1 MYTTCKFF
9 ILTRAMHLRWWD
21 KSAILKENMVP
32 SLLHDVR
39 IRENQSR
46 SRWRWNGWWRL
57 CLASFRCR
65 PLSICVAATRIP
77 GIWNLPVTNQWSSI
91 SRCGFLSQSSK
102 RAINPSKIN
111 TKQTPNQR
119 QLPTQSVIRHFICSR
134 LLFAS
139 CCAVWS
145 KVGKEKGSVQ

>member
-1 MYTTCKFF
+1 MMFVFEKINQGLDEGEVVGGDYY
-9 ILTRAMHLRWWD
+9 
-21 KSAILKENMVP
+21 V
-32 SLLHDVR
+32 SLHFDAGPALFVWLL
-39 IRENQSR
+39 Q
-46 SRWRWNGWWRL
+46 
-57 CLASFRCR
+57 
-65 PLSICVAATRIP
+65 
-77 GIWNLPVTNQWSSI
+77 
-91 SRCGFLSQSSK
+91 GFLSQSSK

-111 TKQTPNQR
+111 TKQTPNHR